1 MESWTDINRQEFL
14 SDIKNEYLN
23 LRNKK
28 LEEYE
33 DLKDLFNK
41 KREDVAQKE
50 VLWELSKK
58 FESDSKIEEAYA
70 QLNDA
75 LKSFRE
81 LEQNPELL
89 AKKRSLESHISWLND
104 IVSRC

>member
-1 MESWTDINRQEFL
+1 MG
-14 SDIKNEYLN
+14 DIKTEYFN

-33 DLKDLFNK
+33 HLKGLFNK
-41 KREDVAQKE
+41 KREEVAQKE

-58 FESDSKIEEAYA
+58 FESDSKSKEAYA
-70 QLNDA
+70 QLNEA

-81 LEQNPELL
+81 LEQDPELL
-89 AKKRSLESHISWLND
+89 AKKRSLESQISWLND
-104 IVSRC
+104 ILSRC

>member
-1 MESWTDINRQEFL
+1 
-14 SDIKNEYLN
+14 
-23 LRNKK
+23 
-28 LEEYE
+28 
-33 DLKDLFNK
+33 
-41 KREDVAQKE
+41 
-50 VLWELSKK
+50 LSKE
-58 FESDSKIEEAYA
+58 FERDSKIEEAYA